1 MQPDH
6 PEPGPAP
13 SPAHPASPPPPPP
26 AGPFQTGRPLQAP
39 VPVHRAA
46 PVEPARIIAV
56 RVAAGFVV
64 AGLVLNIMLDLVDAV
79 LTPLATSTAER
90 GAAADDPLVLAS
102 GMLALSLI
110 GALVA
115 TGIAFI
121 TWLYIA
127 RKNLDQ
133 WRIRGL
139 RWGPGWAIGAWILPL
154 VNLVLPALMV
164 YGVVRGSRTPPDQT
178 EAPRGGSTLVWLWWL
193 SYLLS
198 GVGGVV
204 FVSQDFDD
212 SDSTA
217 SIAGYNAMSAVPDM
231 VAAALAIVLV
241 LRVTR
246 SQAQRQVAL
255 DQRWAAPAAA

>member
-1 MQPDH
+1 MQP
-6 PEPGPAP
+6 
-13 SPAHPASPPPPPP
+13 
-26 AGPFQTGRPLQAP
+26 
-39 VPVHRAA
+39 AA
-46 PVEPARIIAV
+46 PVEPARITAV

-64 AGLVLNIMLDLVDAV
+64 AGLALNILLDLVDVV
-79 LTPLATSTAER
+79 LTPLATSAAER

-102 GMLALSLI
+102 GVLALVFI

-115 TGIAFI
+115 TGVAFV

-127 RKNLDQ
+127 RKNLDR

-139 RWGPGWAIGAWILPL
+139 RWGPSWAIGAWILPL
-154 VNLVLPALMV
+154 VNLVLPALV
-164 YGVVRGSRTPPDQT
+164 VHGVVRGSRTPPDQT

-204 FVSQDFDD
+204 FASQDFDN

-217 SIAGYNAMSAVPDM
+217 SIAGYNAISAVPDM

-241 LRVTR
+241 LWVAR

-255 DQRWAAPAAA
+255 DQRWAPPAA